1 MATVTPCQADP
12 ADTRPQI
19 DTHANCSKVVVY
31 SIVSSHITTV
41 GIIPQVSRPE
51 GVRTP
56 DQCKHSSLV
65 DSDIPLEQPGSPF
78 KSSNRFVEL
87 GLVLHK
93 TKRLINPDRVISKGV
108 LCCFHYRSHPLKDCS
123 NGY

>member
-56 DQCKHSSLV
+56 DQCKRSSLV
-65 DSDIPLEQPGSPF
+65 DSDIPLEQPGSRSKAPT
-78 KSSNRFVEL
+78 
-87 GLVLHK
+87 VL
-93 TKRLINPDRVISKGV
+93 LSWD
-108 LCCFHYRSHPLKDCS
+108 
-123 NGY
+123 